1 MEVQSMSEKT
11 SKGPLLFIHQPFAR
25 TPANNMQDIYTSRQ
39 EDELVE
45 DEKPIEDEKLIEVES
60 KKKISL
66 AKKEILKEPIPK
78 EVTKSDNS
86 QTATGP
92 SNQGNN
98 HSSFKRV
105 KPFKEMNVEER
116 LDYLINYPRV
126 LPPPPCV
133 FITDQGN
140 YQGYLTEYDGNEVTI
155 RFHDQ
160 TIKSVSVNALKNVML
175 IGIKK

>member
-1 MEVQSMSEKT
+1 MSKKT

-25 TPANNMQDIYTSRQ
+25 TPANNMQDIFTSRQ
-39 EDELVE
+39 EDELIE
-45 DEKPIEDEKLIEVES
+45 EEKPNEVES

-66 AKKEILKEPIPK
+66 AKKEILQEAIPK
-78 EVTKSDNS
+78 EVTKSDIP
-86 QTATGP
+86 QTTTAPT
-92 SNQGNN
+92 NQGKH

-116 LDYLINYPRV
+116 LDYLINYPTV

-133 FITDQGN
+133 FITDEKN
-140 YQGYLTEYDGNEVTI
+140 YQGYLTKYDGNEVTI
-155 RFHDQ
+155 QFRDQ
-160 TIKSVSVNALKNVML
+160 TINTVSVNALKDVIL

>member
-1 MEVQSMSEKT
+1 MSKKT

-39 EDELVE
+39 EDVQVE
-45 DEKPIEDEKLIEVES
+45 EEEPIEVES

-66 AKKEILKEPIPK
+66 AKKEILQEPIPK
-78 EVTKSDNS
+78 EVTKSDNP
-86 QTATGP
+86 QTTSAPT
-92 SNQGNN
+92 NQGNH

-116 LDYLINYPRV
+116 LDYLINYPKV

-133 FITDQGN
+133 FITDEGN

-160 TIKSVSVNALKNVML
+160 TMKNVSVNALKNVML